1 MEIETNL
8 DSRYVEEINMNSAY
22 SKDCAQ
28 SLLCKNLWVSFR
40 DAKKWVK
47 KFFSNIYISTWSI
60 TFTLE

>member
-28 SLLCKNLWVSFR
+28 SLLCKNL
-40 DAKKWVK
+40 
-47 KFFSNIYISTWSI
+47 
-60 TFTLE
+60 